1 MFCLTLAA
9 SSGYSEDTLALRLL
23 YFPYFVEVRSY
34 VPGFA
39 HFV

>member
-9 SSGYSEDTLALRLL
+9 SSGYSKDTLTLRSL
-23 YFPYFVEVRSY
+23 YFPYFVEVRSH
-34 VPGFA
+34 VFEFT

>member
-9 SSGYSEDTLALRLL
+9 SSGYSKDTLTLRLL
-23 YFPYFVEVRSY
+23 YYPYFVEVRSY
-34 VPGFA
+34 VLGFT